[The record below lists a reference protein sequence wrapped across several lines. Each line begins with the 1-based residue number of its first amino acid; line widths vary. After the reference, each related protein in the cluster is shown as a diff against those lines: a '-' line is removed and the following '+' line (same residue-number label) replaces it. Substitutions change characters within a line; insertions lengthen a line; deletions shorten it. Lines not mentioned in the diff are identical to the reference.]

1 MTLGEKL
8 YTLRTKQNMTQEQL
22 AEKLQV
28 SRQSIS
34 KWESD
39 ATRPDLGKLKFLA
52 EFYHVSLDAL
62 LDENVDIFADKTI
75 SALNE
80 NTGTAS
86 DKNESVKERSAT
98 DSAFTNDN
106 GNPATGNPGN
116 HSSYSVSPETID
128 RITSEILDKNHKLWK
143 RTTIGLGS
151 ACLALTVALLVV
163 AVTFS
168 GKLSTLSSQITQ
180 QPAPVY
186 VNNDSDYTTEQDT
199 YFQSYHTIA
208 DSVSEDGKKL
218 HVKFTAVLKNYQDN
232 TILTMQLQN
241 TSDQSNI
248 PVTLICENGTYTG
261 FADLPI
267 NSDTYNATAC
277 IDTDGSKQ
285 TVNLS
290 EYETLSVLGLT
301 DWKPHVEITGNS
313 FDTLSRTNSG
323 YLYISCQQPAF
334 VSNITDAEFQV
345 VYNDTL
351 LYTRSLPDDD
361 LESLSEVYGESYV
374 PYNFKVPKNSN
385 AEDYIIKFRWYNSF
399 LKQYITYETRNN
411 WTFNSTDSEN
421 ATNILFDSDTDI
433 DSTSHPEKVTFST
446 EP

>member
-1 MTLGEKL
+1 
-8 YTLRTKQNMTQEQL
+8 
-22 AEKLQV
+22 
-28 SRQSIS
+28 
-34 KWESD
+34 
-39 ATRPDLGKLKFLA
+39 
-52 EFYHVSLDAL
+52 
-62 LDENVDIFADKTI
+62 
-75 SALNE
+75 
-80 NTGTAS
+80 
-86 DKNESVKERSAT
+86 
-98 DSAFTNDN
+98 
-106 GNPATGNPGN
+106 
-116 HSSYSVSPETID
+116 
-128 RITSEILDKNHKLWK
+128 
-143 RTTIGLGS
+143 
-151 ACLALTVALLVV
+151 
-163 AVTFS
+163 
-168 GKLSTLSSQITQ
+168 
-180 QPAPVY
+180 
-186 VNNDSDYTTEQDT
+186 
-199 YFQSYHTIA
+199 
-208 DSVSEDGKKL
+208 
-218 HVKFTAVLKNYQDN
+218 
-232 TILTMQLQN
+232 MQLQN

-248 PVTLICENGTYTG
+248 PVTFICENGTYTG

-267 NSDTYNATAC
+267 NTDTYNTTAC

-323 YLYISCQQPAF
+323 YLNISCQQPAF

-361 LESLSEVYGESYV
+361 LESLSEVYGESYF

-399 LKQYITYETRNN
+399 LKQYITYETQNN

>member
-106 GNPATGNPGN
+106 GNPATGNTGN

-128 RITSEILDKNHKLWK
+128 RITSEILDKNHKLQK

-218 HVKFTAVLKNYQDN
+218 HGQNRV
-232 TILTMQLQN
+232 IL
-241 TSDQSNI
+241 I
-248 PVTLICENGTYTG
+248 V
-261 FADLPI
+261 F
-267 NSDTYNATAC
+267 
-277 IDTDGSKQ
+277 
-285 TVNLS
+285 
-290 EYETLSVLGLT
+290 
-301 DWKPHVEITGNS
+301 
-313 FDTLSRTNSG
+313 
-323 YLYISCQQPAF
+323 
-334 VSNITDAEFQV
+334 
-345 VYNDTL
+345 
-351 LYTRSLPDDD
+351 
-361 LESLSEVYGESYV
+361 
-374 PYNFKVPKNSN
+374 
-385 AEDYIIKFRWYNSF
+385 
-399 LKQYITYETRNN
+399 
-411 WTFNSTDSEN
+411 
-421 ATNILFDSDTDI
+421 
-433 DSTSHPEKVTFST
+433 
-446 EP
+446 

>member
-62 LDENVDIFADKTI
+62 LDEDVDIFADKTI

-80 NTGTAS
+80 STDTAS
-86 DKNESVKERSAT
+86 DKNESMGQRSAT
-98 DSAFTNDN
+98 DSAFTDDN
-106 GNPATGNPGN
+106 GNPGTGNADN

-128 RITSEILDKNHKLWK
+128 WITSEILDKNHKLWK

-163 AVTFS
+163 AITFS
-168 GKLSTLSSQITQ
+168 GKLSTLSAQIAQ

-248 PVTLICENGTYTG
+248 PVTFI
-261 FADLPI
+261 
-267 NSDTYNATAC
+267 
-277 IDTDGSKQ
+277 
-285 TVNLS
+285 
-290 EYETLSVLGLT
+290 
-301 DWKPHVEITGNS
+301 
-313 FDTLSRTNSG
+313 
-323 YLYISCQQPAF
+323 
-334 VSNITDAEFQV
+334 
-345 VYNDTL
+345 
-351 LYTRSLPDDD
+351 
-361 LESLSEVYGESYV
+361 
-374 PYNFKVPKNSN
+374 
-385 AEDYIIKFRWYNSF
+385 
-399 LKQYITYETRNN
+399 
-411 WTFNSTDSEN
+411 
-421 ATNILFDSDTDI
+421 
-433 DSTSHPEKVTFST
+433 
-446 EP
+446 